1 MNTTLLLD
9 CFLDERRLA
18 IIENGITQYFHL
30 FTTAYTHTHQI
41 YLGRVIDINTQ
52 LNAVFIDLGNGQS
65 GLLQA
70 RSARS
75 LPLLKSQT
83 AHGPEKRS
91 DLIEDYVH
99 QGQAILVQV
108 LRASHNKKGPKLTT
122 SITLTHPLMMYH
134 PLGRSISIPKRL
146 ENEDRQR
153 LKTFADNTLNGE
165 MGLSF
170 RRRATGYSDDT
181 LTQVIT
187 ALQRDWQR
195 VLKMAKTANA
205 PICLSKELGLD
216 LPPWLKTL
224 EDILITANA
233 DANQSLQLIC
243 NNADDVLAIRERTRL
258 FLSADRG
265 NNQLQYLNA
274 QNGVFSHHNI
284 EDQWEQL
291 LDSHCPLP
299 DLPGAWISIE
309 HTTALTAID
318 VNMGSAQPHHDQ
330 QEAILKLNLA
340 AAKEISRQI
349 RLRNIGGLIV
359 IDFVD
364 MLGQRHKEQ
373 LLATLDHEL
382 ARDQMNI
389 QRSKLSHFGLLEL
402 SRPAQTP
409 CLTQQLA
416 RPTPRYLHPRPA
428 TSLRH
433 KLRQLRTQY
442 QSGDTAPLE
451 LSTLEAEY
459 LHQDLEGRPDIC
471 HLFTQ
476 QTGIT
481 LQLQTEKTS

>member
-108 LRASHNKKGPKLTT
+108 LRAGHNKKGPKLTT

-170 RRRATGYSDDT
+170 RWRRAAARCGMR
-181 LTQVIT
+181 
-187 ALQRDWQR
+187 QRRGPGGRAR
-195 VLKMAKTANA
+195 VDAGRSTDRRGSPGPSLMTRGRGRAQARRTVSVD
-205 PICLSKELGLD
+205 PVGR
-216 LPPWLKTL
+216 
-224 EDILITANA
+224 NA
-233 DANQSLQLIC
+233 DP
-243 NNADDVLAIRERTRL
+243 RT
-258 FLSADRG
+258 D
-265 NNQLQYLNA
+265 
-274 QNGVFSHHNI
+274 
-284 EDQWEQL
+284 W
-291 LDSHCPLP
+291 
-299 DLPGAWISIE
+299 
-309 HTTALTAID
+309 
-318 VNMGSAQPHHDQ
+318 
-330 QEAILKLNLA
+330 
-340 AAKEISRQI
+340 SRA
-349 RLRNIGGLIV
+349 
-359 IDFVD
+359 
-364 MLGQRHKEQ
+364 H
-373 LLATLDHEL
+373 AS
-382 ARDQMNI
+382 ARDPSSAWLASRVGGA
-389 QRSKLSHFGLLEL
+389 QR
-402 SRPAQTP
+402 
-409 CLTQQLA
+409 A
-416 RPTPRYLHPRPA
+416 RRGPRAGPR
-428 TSLRH
+428 
-433 KLRQLRTQY
+433 
-442 QSGDTAPLE
+442 AP
-451 LSTLEAEY
+451 S
-459 LHQDLEGRPDIC
+459 
-471 HLFTQ
+471 
-476 QTGIT
+476 
-481 LQLQTEKTS
+481 